1 VSDSTRLIPD
11 PEIRRRRAGL
21 VYAFFGVKSI
31 TVAST
36 VSSMELGGEKEKGWQ
51 KG

>member
-1 VSDSTRLIPD
+1 V
-11 PEIRRRRAGL
+11 GL

-31 TVAST
+31 TVAAAG
-36 VSSMELGGEKEKGWQ
+36 SSMELAGEKEKGQQ